1 MRLNLV
7 HLGVAALVHENCG
20 VVGIFS
26 LDGHNVIPF
35 VIDSLRALQHRGQ
48 EAWGVAV
55 PGKKPERR
63 LGLVSAAAA
72 EFPALVKKL
81 KSPAAI
87 GHVRYSTLGKS
98 TLENAQ
104 PLKVKDLCVA
114 HNGTIAN
121 VEELSGMVGGCTF
134 TPQTMSDTL
143 VAAQRLVMHLAD
155 KEDMAEAM
163 HILKGEMVGSFCFTF
178 LTDDGSVYA
187 ARDPRGF
194 RPLVLGHH
202 KETNTY
208 MVASESCALA
218 AVGAQLVRDVEP
230 GELVKM
236 SKGGITSQQFA
247 NEKPHAHC
255 AFEYTYFAHPSSI
268 MEGINIYA
276 ARKRIGQFLAKKFP
290 IENADVVVPVP
301 DSARP
306 AALGYAQELGLPFE
320 EGLLKDRYSKKGSMR
335 SFIEPY
341 QSARVEINKGIVPIR
356 EVVEGKH
363 VIVVDDSIVRGT
375 SSAEIIKTLRMVGAR
390 RVSLV
395 VTYPPIR
402 YPCYAG
408 IDFPSQEELIAY
420 QHGATENSNETIG
433 TRVSQVIG
441 ADYVAYNDTTN
452 LAKAIGMPEEEL
464 CFTCSTGNYA
474 PLGIRPVFK
483 SRIQMKG
490 E

>member
-1 MRLNLV
+1 V
-7 HLGVAALVHENCG
+7 VAALVHENCG

-48 EAWGVAV
+48 EAWGIAV
-55 PGKKPERR
+55 PGKMPFRR
-63 LGLVSAAAA
+63 LGLISSAAA
-72 EFPALVKKL
+72 EFPTVVKKY
-81 KSPAAI
+81 KSHAAI

-236 SKGGITSQQFA
+236 SKDGITSQQFA

-268 MEGINIYA
+268 MEGVNIYA

-290 IENADVVVPVP
+290 IANADVVVPVP

-341 QSARVEINKGIVPIR
+341 QSDRVEINKGIIPIR

-375 SSAEIIKTLRMVGAR
+375 SSAEIIKTLRMVGAS

-408 IDFPSQEELIAY
+408 IDFPSQEELVAY
-420 QHGATENSNETIG
+420 QHGATEDSNATIG

-441 ADYVAYNDTTN
+441 ADHVAYNDTAN

-474 PLGIRPVFK
+474 SLGIRPVFK

>member
-1 MRLNLV
+1 
-7 HLGVAALVHENCG
+7 LVHENCG

-48 EAWGVAV
+48 EAWGIAV
-55 PGKKPERR
+55 PGKTPFRR
-63 LGLVSAAAA
+63 LGLISASAH
-72 EFPALVKKL
+72 EFQAVVKKY
-81 KSPAAI
+81 KSSAAI

-202 KETNTY
+202 RETNTY

-236 SKGGITSQQFA
+236 SKGGINSQQFA

-341 QSARVEINKGIVPIR
+341 QSDRVEINKGIIPIR
-356 EVVEGKH
+356 EVVAGKQ
-363 VIVVDDSIVRGT
+363 VVVVDDSIVRGT
-375 SSAEIIKTLRMVGAR
+375 SSAEIIKTLRMAGASK
-390 RVSLV
+390 VSLV

-408 IDFPSQEELIAY
+408 IDFPSREELVAY
-420 QHGATENSNETIG
+420 QHGTAEDSNVTIAN
-433 TRVSQVIG
+433 RVSQVIG
-441 ADYVAYNDTTN
+441 ADHVAYNDTAN

-474 PLGIRPVFK
+474 PLGIKPTFK

>member
-1 MRLNLV
+1 MHFHV
-7 HLGVAALVHENCG
+7 VKYMVHENCG

-26 LDGHNVIPF
+26 LNGENVIPF
-35 VIDSLRALQHRGQ
+35 VIDCLRALQHRGQ
-48 EAWGVAV
+48 EAWGLAV
-55 PGKKPERR
+55 PGKKPFRQ
-63 LGLVSAAAA
+63 LGLVSSSAAD
-72 EFPALVKKL
+72 FQKIVKAY
-81 KSPAAI
+81 KSSAVI
-87 GHVRYSTLGKS
+87 GHVRYSTLGRS
-98 TLENAQ
+98 TLDNAQ

-121 VEELSGMVGGCTF
+121 VEQLSGMVGGCTF

-143 VAAQRLVMHLAD
+143 VAAQRLVMHLED
-155 KEDMAEAM
+155 KGDNMTSAM
-163 HILKGEMVGSFCFTF
+163 QILKSEMVGSFCFTF
-178 LTDDGSVYA
+178 LTDAGAVYA

-194 RPLVLGHH
+194 RPLVLGYH

-236 SKGGITSQQFA
+236 SETGIESQRFA
-247 NEKPHAHC
+247 TENAHAHC

-268 MEGINIYA
+268 MEGINVYA
-276 ARKRIGQFLAKKFP
+276 ARKRIGQLLAKKFP
-290 IENADVVVPVP
+290 IADADVVVPVP

-306 AALGYAQELGLPFE
+306 AALGYAQHLGLAFE

-341 QSARVEINKGIVPIR
+341 QNSRVEINKGIIPIK
-356 EVVEGKH
+356 EVIEGKH
-363 VIVVDDSIVRGT
+363 VVVVDDSIVRGT
-375 SSAEIIKTLRMVGAR
+375 SSAEIIKTLRRVGAR
-390 RVSLV
+390 KISLV

-408 IDFPSQEELIAY
+408 IDFPSQEELVAY
-420 QHGATENSNETIG
+420 QQDGADDFSRIG
-433 TRVSQVIG
+433 QRVAGVIG
-441 ADYVAYNDTTN
+441 ADNVAYNDTTN
-452 LAKAIGMPEEEL
+452 LAQAIGMPEREL
-464 CFTCSTGNYA
+464 CFTCSTGDYTS
-474 PLGIRPVFK
+474 LGVQPVFK
-483 SRIQMKG
+483 TRIEMKG

>member
-1 MRLNLV
+1 MVL
-7 HLGVAALVHENCG
+7 LVHENCG
-20 VVGIFS
+20 VVGVFS
-26 LDGHNVIPF
+26 LDGNNVIPF
-35 VIDSLRALQHRGQ
+35 VIDGLRALQHRGQ
-48 EAWGVAV
+48 EAWGLAV
-55 PGKKPERR
+55 PGKKPYRQ
-63 LGLVSAAAA
+63 LGLVSSSAAD
-72 EFPALVKKL
+72 FQKLVKSH
-81 KSPAAI
+81 KSRAAI

-121 VEELSGMVGGCTF
+121 VEQLSGMVGGCTF

-143 VAAQRLVMHLAD
+143 VAAQRLVMHLEEKGD
-155 KEDMAEAM
+155 NMRSAM
-163 HILKGEMVGSFCFTF
+163 QILKGEMVGSFCFTF
-178 LTDDGSVYA
+178 LTDGGSVYA

-194 RPLVLGHH
+194 RPLVLGFHR
-202 KETNTY
+202 ETNTY

-236 SKGGITSQQFA
+236 SENGIDSQQFA
-247 NEKPHAHC
+247 NENPHAHC

-268 MEGINIYA
+268 MEGVNVYA

-290 IENADVVVPVP
+290 IPDADVVVPVP

-306 AALGYAQELGLPFE
+306 AALGYAQQLGLAFE
-320 EGLLKDRYSKKGSMR
+320 EGLLKDRYSRKGSMR

-341 QSARVEINKGIVPIR
+341 QNSRVEINKGIIPIR
-356 EVVEGKH
+356 EVIEGRH
-363 VIVVDDSIVRGT
+363 VVVVDDSIVRGT
-375 SSAEIIKTLRMVGAR
+375 SSAEIIKTLRRVGAR
-390 RVSLV
+390 KISLV

-408 IDFPSQEELIAY
+408 IDFPSQEELVAY
-420 QHGATENSNETIG
+420 QQEGSDDTDSRIG
-433 TRVSQVIG
+433 QRVARVIG
-441 ADYVAYNDTTN
+441 ADYVAYNDTPN
-452 LAKAIGMPEEEL
+452 LARAIGIPESEL
-464 CFTCSTGNYA
+464 CFTCSTGDYTS
-474 PLGIRPVFK
+474 LGIKPVFR
-483 SRIQMKG
+483 SRIEMKG